1 MPRPRVFVSRQM
13 HSDSLERI
21 GEAAD
26 IEVWPDDA
34 PPTAGQLKEKLADVD
49 GALINIMDR
58 IDVPLLDAAP
68 RVKVISQLAA
78 GLDNIDVPECTR
90 RGVLVGSTPGV
101 LSKATA
107 DHGFALLLAAARRV
121 VETDRWVRGNNWE
134 LAFHPLYWLGSE
146 VNEATL
152 GIIGLGQIG
161 TEMARRGLGFDM
173 KVIYNCRNP
182 KPELED
188 RYGFTYADLDTLLES
203 SDFISLHVPLTSET
217 RHLIGEPELRK
228 MKSGA
233 ILINLSRGPV
243 VDTGA
248 LYRALKERWIAGA
261 GLDVVD
267 PEPIPDDHPLLALD
281 NLTITPHIG
290 SASSVSRRRMGLM
303 AARNLIAG
311 LQGEPLD
318 HCVNPEVYTTEVY
331 KTKSA

>member
-13 HSDSLERI
+13 HSDSLDLI

-26 IEVWPDDA
+26 IDVWPDDA
-34 PPTAGQLKEKLADVD
+34 PPSAGKLREKLADVD

-68 RVKVISQLAA
+68 RLKVISQLAA

-173 KVIYNCRNP
+173 RVLYNCRNP

-188 RYGFTYADLDTLLES
+188 RYGFIYADLDTLLES
-203 SDFISLHVPLTSET
+203 SDFISLHVPLTPET

-243 VDTGA
+243 IDTDA

-303 AARNLIAG
+303 AARNLMAG

-318 HCVNPEVYTTEVY
+318 NCVNPEVYKTEVY
-331 KTKSA
+331 KTKNA

>member
-1 MPRPRVFVSRQM
+1 MPRPQVFVSRQM
-13 HSDSLERI
+13 HSDSLDLI

-34 PPTAGQLKEKLADVD
+34 PPTAGQLREKLADVD

-58 IDVPLLDAAP
+58 IDVQLLDAAP
-68 RVKVISQLAA
+68 RLKVISQLAA

-90 RGVLVGSTPGV
+90 RGVLVGSTPGI

-173 KVIYNCRNP
+173 RVIYNCRNP

-203 SDFISLHVPLTSET
+203 SDFISLHVPLTPET

-243 VDTGA
+243 VDTDA
-248 LYRALKERWIAGA
+248 LYRALQERWIAGA

-267 PEPIPDDHPLLALD
+267 PEPIPDDHPPLALD

-311 LQGEPLD
+311 LEGEPLD
-318 HCVNPEVYTTEVY
+318 HCVNPEVY
-331 KTKSA
+331 KT

>member
-1 MPRPRVFVSRQM
+1 MPRLQVFVSRQM
-13 HSDSLERI
+13 HSDSLDLI

-34 PPTAGQLKEKLADVD
+34 PPTAGQLREKLADVD

-58 IDVPLLDAAP
+58 IDVQLLDAAP
-68 RVKVISQLAA
+68 RLKVISQLAA

-90 RGVLVGSTPGV
+90 RGVLVGSTPGI

-173 KVIYNCRNP
+173 RVIYNCRNP

-203 SDFISLHVPLTSET
+203 SDFISLHVPLTPET

-243 VDTGA
+243 VDTDA
-248 LYRALKERWIAGA
+248 LYRALQERWIAGA

-311 LQGEPLD
+311 LEGEPLD
-318 HCVNPEVYTTEVY
+318 HCVNPEVY
-331 KTKSA
+331 KI

>member
-13 HSDSLERI
+13 HSDSLDLI

-188 RYGFTYADLDTLLES
+188 RYDFTYADLDTLLES